1 MTDSKKIDD
10 GRPDLTSIIEK
21 LEKAEGPSRDL
32 DVEIMN
38 ALAPRSPD
46 EKRLFDG
53 KVYPA
58 TWGAVGQ
65 VCDHIRYF
73 VEAPFLTS
81 STDAAVS
88 VLNEALPGWFWRCGS
103 TPLFPNGWAFISRT
117 DANNALPGDEFACS
131 DGKAATPAIA
141 LVLATLRALQSRGA
155 Q

>member
-1 MTDSKKIDD
+1 MA
-10 GRPDLTSIIEK
+10 DLSELIER
-21 LEKAEGPSRDL
+21 LEMAGGPSRDL

-81 STDAAVS
+81 SIDAAAALAERV
-88 VLNEALPGWFWRCGS
+88 LPGNQINVTRFTS
-103 TPLFPNGWAFISRT
+103 TVARASIGNGWIEAST
-117 DANNALPGDEFACS
+117 H
-131 DGKAATPAIA
+131 KTPALA
-141 LVLATLRALQSRGA
+141 LVTAILRALQQKGSSSEHSA
-155 Q
+155 S